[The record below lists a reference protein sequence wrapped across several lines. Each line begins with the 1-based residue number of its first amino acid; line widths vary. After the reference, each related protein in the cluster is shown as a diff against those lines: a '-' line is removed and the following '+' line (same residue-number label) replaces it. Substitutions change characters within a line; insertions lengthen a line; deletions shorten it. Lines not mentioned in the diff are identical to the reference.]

1 MPKPRSEKDRARAL
15 EVDEDIT
22 RHVPLSDRYIRFIYK
37 LSYKKVI
44 VILVLDR
51 VWLRSKVDGDSE

>member
-22 RHVPLSDRYIRFIYK
+22 RHVPLSDRYFRFICER
-37 LSYKKVI
+37 SYKKVI

-51 VWLRSKVDGDSE
+51 VWLRSKDDGPNE